1 MSGCE
6 KQQGRNKKKR
16 VKLSLRQTFQNEIMS
31 WTARGESE
39 KSVNKFSQA
48 EVQTHTLHTHTHPPP
63 QRESRRGKV
72 GKSEIAL
79 LCAVECLPTNTHGT
93 CTHALVQFPQDI
105 HRTSPHFA
113 ILTFDIIKFFP

>member
-48 EVQTHTLHTHTHPPP
+48 EVQTYTLHTHTHT
-63 QRESRRGKV
+63 RKWKAAEEKWGKRDRIV
-72 GKSEIAL
+72 VR
-79 LCAVECLPTNTHGT
+79 C
-93 CTHALVQFPQDI
+93 
-105 HRTSPHFA
+105 
-113 ILTFDIIKFFP
+113 